1 MFNKISNLSI
11 DIFNESGTQFIG
23 EAKFDL
29 PAESEKSM
37 LQLIN
42 YNVQPNTLT
51 LNNLDF
57 YQPSANYIAPNINA
71 PIRRSG
77 VIKAILT
84 DDANGFQVP
93 VLISLKYDAQARH
106 SGENPY
112 FFDSVGYTNISVG
125 DIRALTPLTK

>member
-1 MFNKISNLSI
+1 MFNKISNPTI
-11 DIFNESGTQFIG
+11 DIFNESGSQFIG
-23 EAKFDL
+23 EASFDF
-29 PAESEKSM
+29 ATESEKSM

-42 YNVQPNTLT
+42 YGTQPKTLT

-57 YQPSANYIAPNINA
+57 YQPSANYIAPNIYA

-84 DDANGFQVP
+84 DEANGIKIP

-106 SGENPY
+106 SGANPY
-112 FFDSVGYTNISVG
+112 FFDSVEYTNISVG
-125 DIRALTPLTK
+125 DIKALTPQ